1 MLITA
6 SSIGPLI
13 RKSYSRFHSDLDY
26 WISLHNIGNLTSGN
40 STAQVARG
48 QFKAERKHY
57 RNRWADLRNRVV
69 QFRDNIFPG
78 EFTKIHKTIS
88 PYSMM
93 SHARLRG
100 IYDGICKVEK
110 RGILGDLVECG
121 TARGGCAALM
131 GLTCSDTS
139 PSRKL
144 WIFDTFEGLPAPS
157 PNDPDFELAKDRE
170 GDCKGNI
177 DEVRALLGR
186 LNVNCEP
193 VLVKGLFQDTIP
205 DSSVKQI
212 AFLHLDGDWY
222 DSTIVCLEH
231 LYDKVATGGII
242 QIDDYG
248 HWAGAR
254 KALHEFLEK
263 RNICVDLEYLDYT
276 GRQFTKP

>member
-1 MLITA
+1 
-6 SSIGPLI
+6 
-13 RKSYSRFHSDLDY
+13 
-26 WISLHNIGNLTSGN
+26 
-40 STAQVARG
+40 
-48 QFKAERKHY
+48 
-57 RNRWADLRNRVV
+57 
-69 QFRDNIFPG
+69 
-78 EFTKIHKTIS
+78 
-88 PYSMM
+88 
-93 SHARLRG
+93 
-100 IYDGICKVEK
+100 
-110 RGILGDLVECG
+110 
-121 TARGGCAALM
+121 M

-157 PNDPDFELAKDRE
+157 SNDPDFELAKDRE

-193 VLVKGLFQDTIP
+193 VLVKGLFQETIP
-205 DSSVKQI
+205 NSSVKQI

-263 RNICVDLEYLDYT
+263 EISALTWNIWITPVDNLQSPNTTPPKIQGSTLILRLLKFGRLLVGHFRN
-276 GRQFTKP
+276 